1 MNTCI
6 AGLKDYLAN
15 DPKKKKYG
23 KHHYH
28 LSDFGLTKEM
38 LKEEFVEYYEYF
50 KDKTDDVI

>member
-1 MNTCI
+1 MKN
-6 AGLKDYLAN
+6 YSAN

-23 KHHYH
+23 KHTYH

-38 LKEEFVEYYEYF
+38 LREEFAEYYDYF